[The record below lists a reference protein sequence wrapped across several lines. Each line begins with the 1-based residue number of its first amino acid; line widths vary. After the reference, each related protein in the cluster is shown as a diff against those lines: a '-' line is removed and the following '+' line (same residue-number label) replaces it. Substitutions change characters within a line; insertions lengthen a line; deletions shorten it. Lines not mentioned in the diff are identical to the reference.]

1 MKILSSSHERKLKSI
16 IPLRFKEFLV
26 DLITSQ
32 FIGCLI
38 KFLNP
43 KFNLF
48 NGFYDYKNLSN
59 KEAALI
65 FFGIWE
71 SAEIRFSRRFIDTQI
86 IVELG
91 SSIGVTLGVLGK
103 KFKDVKFI
111 CVEASPKN
119 FLKLKNISN
128 Q

>member
-16 IPLRFKEFLV
+16 IPLRFKEFFLV

-71 SAEIRFSRRFIDTQI
+71 SA
-86 IVELG
+86 
-91 SSIGVTLGVLGK
+91 
-103 KFKDVKFI
+103 
-111 CVEASPKN
+111 
-119 FLKLKNISN
+119 
-128 Q
+128 